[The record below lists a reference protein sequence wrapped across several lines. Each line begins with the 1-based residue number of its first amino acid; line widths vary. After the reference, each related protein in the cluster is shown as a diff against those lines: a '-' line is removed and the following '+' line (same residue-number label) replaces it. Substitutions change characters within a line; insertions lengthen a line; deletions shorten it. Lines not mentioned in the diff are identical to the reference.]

1 MERVS
6 WILAL
11 PSWHQSILLTGE
23 QRVWWSARAGARSLD
38 AERRRAYA
46 VLRVFADSCV
56 LVDAVEHRELDHDG
70 RRHGGRQLSGA
81 SFFIACCCYKPLFC

>member
-11 PSWHQSILLTGE
+11 SSWNKSILTGE

-38 AERRRAYA
+38 AGRRRAYA
-46 VLRVFADSCV
+46 LLRLLAHSCI

-70 RRHGGRQLSGA
+70 RRHGCRQLSG
-81 SFFIACCCYKPLFC
+81 SFLLPRLLLFKPLFY

>member
-11 PSWHQSILLTGE
+11 PSWNKSILLPGE
-23 QRVWWSARAGARSLD
+23 QRVWWDARAGARSLD
-38 AERRRAYA
+38 AGRRRAYA
-46 VLRVFADSCV
+46 VLRLLAYPCI

-70 RRHGGRQLSGA
+70 RRHGCCQLPG
-81 SFFIACCCYKPLFC
+81 SFLRPSLAVV